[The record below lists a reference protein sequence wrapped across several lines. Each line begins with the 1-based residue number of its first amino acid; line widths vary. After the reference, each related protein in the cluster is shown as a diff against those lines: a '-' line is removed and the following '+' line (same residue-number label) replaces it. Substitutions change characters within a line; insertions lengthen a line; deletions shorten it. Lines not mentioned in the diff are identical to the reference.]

1 MSTYTPAIGAPK
13 SEIDTPALLVNHE
26 LLERNVKRMA
36 GYFADR
42 DVKLRPHSKT
52 HKCVEIARMQIA
64 AGAVGVTCA
73 KLGEAEALADGGID
87 DILIA
92 NQIVGPI
99 KIARLVA
106 LAKRIKIAVAVDDAG
121 NVNELSAAAAA
132 AGVTIR
138 CLVEVNIGMNRCGVN
153 TPEEALTLARL
164 ITQSPGLAF
173 GGIQAYEGHL
183 QNLMP
188 VEERYARAKA
198 DMQKAVDARRYIEAA
213 GIPAPVLSGAGTGT
227 FHATID
233 VPGVTEIQAGSYIT
247 LDAQYK
253 KVGSEFDTALTLLT
267 TVVSRPAEDLA
278 VIDIGLKT
286 VTNEFGLP
294 TVLVE
299 GATILGLSEEHARVK
314 LEGAARALK
323 IGDKIE
329 VLPTHG
335 CTTINLHD
343 RLYLMEDDRL
353 QAVWNVVGRGK
364 SQ

>member
-1 MSTYTPAIGAPK
+1 MPPTIAPVGAPK
-13 SEIDTPALLVNHE
+13 SEIDTPALLINRE

-36 GYFADR
+36 SYFAGTG
-42 DVKLRPHSKT
+42 VAFRPHAKT
-52 HKCVEIARMQIA
+52 HKSVEVARMQID

-73 KLGEAEALADGGID
+73 KLGEAEALAAGGVG

-92 NQIVGPI
+92 NQIIGPI

-106 LAKRIKIAVAVDDAG
+106 LAKKIKIAVAVDDAG
-121 NVNELSAAAAA
+121 NVSELSAAAAA

-153 TPEEALTLARL
+153 TPEEALVLARQ
-164 ITQSPGLAF
+164 IAGSPGLAF

-188 VEERYARAKA
+188 VEERYARTTT
-198 DMQKAVDARRYIEAA
+198 DMQKAVDVRRFIEAN
-213 GIPAPVLSGAGTGT
+213 GIPARVLTGAGTGT
-227 FHATID
+227 FHATMKI
-233 VPGVTEIQAGSYIT
+233 PGVTEIQAGSYVT
-247 LDAQYK
+247 CDAQYK
-253 KVGSEFDTALTLLT
+253 KVGSEFDTALTILS

-286 VTNEFGLP
+286 VTNEFGVP

-299 GATILGLSEEHARVK
+299 GATVLGLSEEHARVK
-314 LEGAARALK
+314 LEGTARNLK

-343 RLYLMEDDRL
+343 RFYVMEDDRL
-353 QAVWNVVGRGK
+353 AAVWNIVGRGQ